1 MSGREQVGTRPLGC
15 ANHRQSADTIY
26 GVGADSMSGIGA
38 DSISARALKLS
49 ALLPSKQG
57 FRGAQKACGATL
69 TGGPSSWRFTLRS
82 QDLVL
87 F

>member
-38 DSISARALKLS
+38 DSISARALIVS

-57 FRGAQKACGATL
+57 FRGAKKAYGATL
-69 TGGPSSWRFTLRS
+69 TGGPTQWGIN
-82 QDLVL
+82 VKV
-87 F
+87 